1 MNNKI
6 TGVKDFLLMRFLPE
20 RAQVGLTVLRIW
32 TGVELFLQHGW
43 EKRPE
48 RWAYYM
54 AHFVQNPVGI
64 GTHASFF
71 IAFTSDFICSILLI
85 IGFGTRWAALFA
97 LGNILVAWALVAHFL
112 FLNHDDHGEL
122 MLLYVGA
129 LLVLVI
135 AGPGKASI
143 DGMLTRSFQR
153 NSYLPEPSEDL
164 A

>member
-1 MNNKI
+1 MKI
-6 TGVKDFLLMRFLPE
+6 TGVKDVVLMRFLPE
-20 RAQVGLTVLRIW
+20 RAQLGLAVLRVW

-48 RWAYYM
+48 RWEYYM
-54 AHFVQNPVGI
+54 HHFIQNPIGI

-85 IGFGTRWAALFA
+85 LGIATRWVALFA
-97 LGNILVAWALVAHFL
+97 LGNIFVAWALIAHFL

-129 LLVLVI
+129 LLVLII

-143 DGMLTRSFQR
+143 DGILAGSVSQP
-153 NSYLPEPSEDL
+153 SYRPQAADGP

>member
-1 MNNKI
+1 MNMKMAGI
-6 TGVKDFLLMRFLPE
+6 KDFLVMRFLPE
-20 RAQVGLTVLRIW
+20 RAQVGLAVLRVW
-32 TGVELFLQHGW
+32 TGAELFLQHGW

-48 RWAYYM
+48 RWAWYM
-54 AHFVQNPVGI
+54 AHFIQNPIGI

-85 IGFGTRWAALFA
+85 IGLGTRWAALFA
-97 LGNILVAWALVAHFL
+97 LGNILVAWALIAHFL

-135 AGPGKASI
+135 AGPGTASI
-143 DGMLTRSFQR
+143 DRMLKR
-153 NSYLPEPSEDL
+153 NVRQIS
-164 A
+164 